1 MHTGQLYK
9 LGPTHIRKFLT
20 NFLCCRVNS
29 SHWNLSAP
37 PQSMSTSPSYP
48 LLTAASPK
56 TMLILSGVRL
66 PLLGLLPL
74 LPLLLLPNLTRNVLI
89 MWRFLHNSPSPLL
102 FKGSHLS
109 NVVQQQ
115 NVSTNEKSSCLSIH
129 HMLRPLCIVG
139 PHLGSTSGMYWQQ
152 LYLHVVAPPYHTSYV
167 LCVIRR
173 WACS

>member
-9 LGPTHIRKFLT
+9 LGPSHIRKFLT
-20 NFLCCRVNS
+20 NFLGCRVNS

-66 PLLGLLPL
+66 PLLGL

-129 HMLRPLCIVG
+129 HMQGPLFIVG
-139 PHLGSTSGMYWQQ
+139 PHLGSTSGIHWTFM
-152 LYLHVVAPPYHTSYV
+152 
-167 LCVIRR
+167 
-173 WACS
+173 

>member
-20 NFLCCRVNS
+20 NFLCCRINS

-37 PQSMSTSPSYP
+37 PQSMSTSLSYP

-66 PLLGLLPL
+66 PLLGL

-129 HMLRPLCIVG
+129 HMQGPLFIVG
-139 PHLGSTSGMYWQQ
+139 LILEVHLAYTGPSCSSTPLSHHYG
-152 LYLHVVAPPYHTSYV
+152 